1 MSLTSLFKDAL
12 SSQRNES
19 TSIPSA
25 TIPTQLL
32 ETFIPGYGPIHG
44 FILDTFCIDIT
55 ILVTFIAAT
64 LGLAKLAR
72 YVYHTIYQLVL
83 DNFTATIQIDGYDDI
98 WDHLMKW
105 LAAQHHTG
113 RSRYLAAET
122 YRKTAWEQDEEY
134 EAYASERAKGGDAE
148 FWNFSNQEAKV
159 PPRFIPAFG
168 TYSFWHNGN
177 YFMFRRSRTCGTE
190 VGSTMILDKEDVGL
204 TCLGRSPE
212 PIKKLLQEAKDFY
225 LKDRNA
231 KTIIRRPSPKELRR
245 WGSRSCWTQIAQR
258 PSRPMDTVVLDAK
271 RKVEVLADINEY
283 LNPTTPRWYANR
295 GIPYRRGYLFYGAP
309 GTGKTSLSFAIAG
322 VFGLD
327 IYVISLLEP
336 TLTEEDL
343 GQLFN
348 ALPRRCVVLLEDI
361 DSAGLNRPDEEKE
374 KSELDSNN
382 DDSTESESRGINLAD
397 LTRAL
402 KSVNS
407 KSEEDKKKGISL
419 SGLLNA
425 IDGVAS
431 HEGRVLIMTTN
442 KPEKL
447 DDALIRPGRVDLKVA
462 FGNATQPQIKEL
474 FERMYIDDPPRSV
487 ETKGALNSPLALA
500 TKLALKKPT
509 HSRLLTPPPS
519 SPSSPTTTTPTLSP
533 SSEKDTPSLIATA
546 TTTTNMSHIIPAD
559 CGLPA
564 RALADIASD
573 FASKI
578 PDGEFSPA
586 EVQGFLL
593 KRKKSP
599 QRALAEVE
607 KWAKGMMEIKASKS
621 KVLDV
626 Q

>member
-1 MSLTSLFKDAL
+1 MAMSFLFRDAL
-12 SSQRNES
+12 SSQQDNT
-19 TSIPSA
+19 TSLSGS

-32 ETFIPGYGPIHG
+32 ETFIPGYGPIHN
-44 FILDTFCIDIT
+44 FILDTFGIDIT
-55 ILVTFIAAT
+55 ILVTFFAAA
-64 LGLAKLAR
+64 LGIVKLAR
-72 YVYHTIYQLVL
+72 YAYGIIYQLVI
-83 DNFTATIQIDGYDDI
+83 DNFTSTIQIDGYDDI

-105 LAAQHHTG
+105 LAAQHHTS

-122 YRKTAWEQDEEY
+122 YRKSAWEQDEEY
-134 EAYASERAKGGDAE
+134 EVYASEKAKDGDTE
-148 FWNFSNQEAKV
+148 FWNFSNQEAKA

-177 YFMFRRSRTCGTE
+177 YFFFNRSRSSGMDM
-190 VGSTMILDKEDVGL
+190 GSTFILDKEDVSL
-204 TCLGRSPE
+204 ICLGRSPE
-212 PIKKLLQEAKDFY
+212 PIKRLLQEAKDFY
-225 LKDRNA
+225 LKDHNA

-361 DSAGLNRPDEEKE
+361 DSAGLTRPDEEKE
-374 KSELDSNN
+374 KPEAVADD
-382 DDSTESESRGINLAD
+382 DDSTKSASGNVKLAD
-397 LTRAL
+397 LAKAL
-402 KSVNS
+402 QSVKS

-447 DDALIRPGRVDLKVA
+447 DDALIRPGRVDLQVA

-474 FERMYIDDPPRSV
+474 FGRMYIDDPPRTLES
-487 ETKGALNSPLALA
+487 NSTDPSL
-500 TKLALKKPT
+500 TPTTNFGFKKPILP
-509 HSRLLTPPPS
+509 RLLTPPS
-519 SPSSPTTTTPTLSP
+519 SPSSPT
-533 SSEKDTPSLIATA
+533 ATA
-546 TTTTNMSHIIPAD
+546 TDKKALSSRNTSHIIPAD

-564 RALADIASD
+564 RTLADIAAD

-578 PDGEFSPA
+578 PDDEFSPA
-586 EVQGFLL
+586 QVQGFLL

-607 KWAKGMMEIKASKS
+607 KWVKGMVEIKANKS